1 LSEEGERQLLG
12 DIRMELFEINTEIF
26 SNASPRKVNCHVVF
40 RNSTALYSYEKPL
53 VSLKT
58 CDLNPATWQII

>member
-1 LSEEGERQLLG
+1 
-12 DIRMELFEINTEIF
+12 MELFEINTEIF
-26 SNASPRKVNCHVVF
+26 SNASPRTVNCHVVF
-40 RNSTALYSYEKPL
+40 RISTALYSYEKPL

>member
-1 LSEEGERQLLG
+1 
-12 DIRMELFEINTEIF
+12 MELFEINTEIF

-58 CDLNPATWQII
+58 CDLSPTLWQII